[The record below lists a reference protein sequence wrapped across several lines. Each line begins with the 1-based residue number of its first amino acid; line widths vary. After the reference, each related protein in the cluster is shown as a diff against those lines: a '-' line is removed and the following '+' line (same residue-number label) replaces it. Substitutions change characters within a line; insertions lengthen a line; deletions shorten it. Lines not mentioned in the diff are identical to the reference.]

1 MAYYVNRNVKL
12 TWWER
17 TYIPEIIR
25 GMVITSRHFFKNLF
39 GFVPFFLGKK
49 KDREIFTVYYPEET
63 MQFPIAY
70 RGRPVLALGEN
81 NLPNCVACGLCEIA
95 CPAYCIDI
103 IPGENSGKQNEV
115 ERYPVKFSIDYAV
128 CIFCGFCEEA
138 CPEEAIFMSDQY
150 DITMLDRKKIGVFVL
165 LQAHFL
171 AVLQI
176 IVYAGAIMVL
186 FMFVIMLL
194 NLKDTDKG
202 WKIRERNV
210 WLSSTAGILML
221 GVLYKFVDVAASSDF
236 NSPATVPENFGTV
249 ELVGTSLFT
258 DFVLPFE
265 VASIL
270 LLAAMVGA
278 VVLAK
283 SKVD

>member
-1 MAYYVNRNVKL
+1 MAYYVDRNVKM

-17 TYIPEIIR
+17 SYIPEIFR
-25 GMVITSRHFFKNLF
+25 GMMITSRHFFKNLF

-63 MQFPIAY
+63 IQFPIAY

-150 DITMLDRKKIGVFVL
+150 DITMIDRKKMKYEMDQL
-165 LQAHFL
+165 LVPVAE
-171 AVLQI
+171 
-176 IVYAGAIMVL
+176 
-186 FMFVIMLL
+186 
-194 NLKDTDKG
+194 LKD
-202 WKIRERNV
+202 R
-210 WLSSTAGILML
+210 M
-221 GVLYKFVDVAASSDF
+221 DF
-236 NSPATVPENFGTV
+236 CRKMYGKWNY
-249 ELVGTSLFT
+249 
-258 DFVLPFE
+258 
-265 VASIL
+265 
-270 LLAAMVGA
+270 
-278 VVLAK
+278 
-283 SKVD
+283 